1 MFAVIFVVEPR
12 SDRWNDYLELA
23 KQLKPT
29 LEAIDGFID
38 IDRFASRRGKSR
50 LLSLSTW
57 RDEKAVVRWR
67 TQAQHHGAQERGRG
81 EIFADYQ
88 LRVGE
93 IVNDSAPPQGLTV
106 EETRS
111 DDTAANAKAATIT
124 ELVPAATSP
133 AIGAE
138 TLASQLGLDADR
150 AGAADVELFES
161 IYHPG
166 KLLLLGL
173 WRDLISARNFSP
185 SRPEGAAAM
194 RHRCVRII
202 RAYGMFDRREAPQFY
217 PDVRP
222 PSDAAAE

>member
-12 SDRWNDYLELA
+12 GDRWNDYLGLA
-23 KQLKPT
+23 KALKPK
-29 LEAIDGFID
+29 LEAIEGFID
-38 IDRFASRRGKSR
+38 IDRFASRRSQSR

-67 TQAQHHGAQERGRG
+67 TEAQHHSAQERGRG
-81 EIFADYQ
+81 GIFADYQ

-93 IVNDSAPPQGLTV
+93 IVNDSAPPQGLKV
-106 EETRS
+106 EETRC
-111 DDTAANAKAATIT
+111 DDTAAGAKAATIT
-124 ELVPAATSP
+124 ELVPDGTSP
-133 AIGAE
+133 AVGPE
-138 TLASQLGLDADR
+138 TLASQLGLGPDR
-150 AGAADVELFES
+150 EGATDVELFES

-173 WRDLISARNFSP
+173 WPDLTAARGFSP
-185 SRPEGAAAM
+185 SRPEGGASM

-222 PSDAAAE
+222 SGEAAAE

>member
-23 KQLKPT
+23 TKLKPK
-29 LEAIDGFID
+29 LEAIEGFID
-38 IDRFASRRGKSR
+38 VDRFASRRSKSR

-67 TQAQHHGAQERGRG
+67 TEAQHHGAQKRGRG

-93 IVNDSAPPQGLTV
+93 IVHDSAPPQGLTV
-106 EETRS
+106 EETRC
-111 DDTAANAKAATIT
+111 DDTAADTRAATIT
-124 ELVPAATSP
+124 ELVPAGTSLAVGP
-133 AIGAE
+133 E
-138 TLASQLGLDADR
+138 TLASQFGLDLDR
-150 AGAADVELFES
+150 EGAVDVELFES

-173 WRDLISARNFSP
+173 WRDLAAARNFSP
-185 SRPEGAAAM
+185 GRPDGVAAM

-222 PSDAAAE
+222 SRDAAAE

>member
-12 SDRWNDYLELA
+12 SDRWNDYLDLA
-23 KQLKPT
+23 KALKPK
-29 LEAIDGFID
+29 LEAIDGYIEV
-38 IDRFASRRGKSR
+38 DRFASRRSKSR

-67 TQAQHHGAQERGRG
+67 TEAKHHHAQERGRG
-81 EIFADYQ
+81 GIFADYQ

-93 IVNDSAPPQGLTV
+93 IVNDSAPPQGLTI
-106 EETRS
+106 EETRC
-111 DDTAANAKAATIT
+111 DDTVADAKAATIT
-124 ELVPAATSP
+124 ELVPTGTSLAVGP
-133 AIGAE
+133 A
-138 TLASQLGLDADR
+138 TLASQFGLAPDHE
-150 AGAADVELFES
+150 GAADVELFES
-161 IYHPG
+161 IYYPG

-173 WRDLISARNFSP
+173 WRDLAAARDFSP
-185 SRPEGAAAM
+185 GRPEGAASM

-222 PSDAAAE
+222 SRDAAAE